1 MEQSYLNYIL
11 KERFI
16 MKRKP
21 RHYGRKRT
29 QENKISVIDII
40 LLIIG
45 IMVCPTPILTLLILG
60 YLAFKYFIKK

>member
-1 MEQSYLNYIL
+1 
-11 KERFI
+11 

-29 QENKISVIDII
+29 QKNKIPVIDII

-45 IMVCPTPILTLLILG
+45 IMVCPTPVLTLLILG